1 MKLFL
6 VIVLL
11 TASQVVAQIPPGANS
26 IVVKTRSRDSE
37 VYPRLM
43 DILRHQG
50 WKRDHE
56 ISKQFVSLFKPTQNQ
71 WQLRLITSVRAG
83 TVKLQGENTSETNAA
98 YIENGSVQ
106 YKGQTNEINMVHFG
120 YLNKI
125 ALQLSKS
132 IPGSVIEYTT
142 TIE

>member
-11 TASQVVAQIPPGANS
+11 TASQVVAQIPPGANN
-26 IVVKTRSRDSE
+26 IIVKTRSRDSE
-37 VYPRLM
+37 VYPMLM

-56 ISKQFVSLFKPTQNQ
+56 ISKQFVSLYKPTQNQ

-83 TVKLQGENTSETNAA
+83 TVKLQGESTSGTNAA
-98 YIENGSVQ
+98 YIENSSVQ
-106 YKGQTNEINMVHFG
+106 YKGQTDEINMVHFG

-125 ALQLSKS
+125 ALQLSES

-142 TIE
+142 AIE